1 MNFVE
6 SERINRLHSR
16 MLTDKVCCYFKL
28 NPYVVALA
36 QAKSPIKGSPKL
48 FSQIVMS
55 MFTPFLLRSFTTHS
69 SNSVCNENMQFD
81 YGLLL
86 SYLRIEVMFKKML
99 INKILATFQTIK
111 TKYYPF
117 PPHFSEW
124 HNSPLIWS
132 QNGPDRNS
140 FRFCR
145 SHTAHMSSAAYS
157 CPSFSPLLKMQKTF
171 LTHGLYKNRYWTR
184 FGRCAIVC

>member
-55 MFTPFLLRSFTTHS
+55 VFTPFLLRSFTTHS

-99 INKILATFQTIK
+99 INKTLATFQTIK
-111 TKYYPF
+111 TKYYLSFESCGTKAQKSSDLAASKCFFLGPRLPF
-117 PPHFSEW
+117 
-124 HNSPLIWS
+124 IA
-132 QNGPDRNS
+132 D
-140 FRFCR
+140 
-145 SHTAHMSSAAYS
+145 
-157 CPSFSPLLKMQKTF
+157 
-171 LTHGLYKNRYWTR
+171 LTLR
-184 FGRCAIVC
+184 

>member
-55 MFTPFLLRSFTTHS
+55 VFTPFLLRSFTTHS

-132 QNGPDRNS
+132 QPA
-140 FRFCR
+140 F
-145 SHTAHMSSAAYS
+145 SAMDPTETLLGFAGHIQHI
-157 CPSFSPLLKMQKTF
+157 CPLPHILVLLFHHF
-171 LTHGLYKNRYWTR
+171 LKCKKH
-184 FGRCAIVC
+184 F